1 MKFVKVVKKSIL
13 LLICYSGL
21 NTVFAQDL
29 VSEYGYRI
37 LNTYPHDIEAFTQ
50 GLIFHDGY
58 LFEGTGKRGQS
69 SLSKINLDDAT
80 VLMSKNLSRR
90 YFGCSIF
97 IYSWVYLQRKSG
109 CRMGRTC
116 YRKRNSFQMDFRVH
130 VYPFISYHVCTPC
143 ILCSICFI

>member
-1 MKFVKVVKKSIL
+1 MKFVKVVKKTIL
-13 LLICYSGL
+13 VLIFYSGL
-21 NTVFAQDL
+21 STVFAQNL

-69 SLSKINLDDAT
+69 SLSKINLDDST

-90 YFGCSIF
+90 YFGEGIEIVGDR
-97 IYSWVYLQRKSG
+97 IYQLTWQSHIAV
-109 CRMGRTC
+109 
-116 YRKRNSFQMDFRVH
+116 
-130 VYPFISYHVCTPC
+130 SYTHLTLPTKA
-143 ILCSICFI
+143 